1 MGQLKATLIWGA
13 SFRKCNVIGK
23 FNLIKSFSI
32 RLWADSFLRAYKSLT
47 KLHISLYTYFNIVKQ
62 LAVSAWL
69 SIHHQK
75 PLTGCDALP
84 NTPLYL
90 DIICSHFGMMA
101 FGMPVNAALR
111 FSLADDSRKDSPL
124 ILCVGWRGTPS
135 RKLHKKKNREP
146 NTMHTNTFQNSLE
159 AHIHDVHDV
168 KRNPFLCKL
177 CGSATGKSDASCGLG
192 RQIQG
197 VKVWPERGSVCTW
210 RTNILP
216 LRHCY
221 EFLFLSNLVTKRGS
235 CHAKMR
241 YACYI
246 CKHFLFVIV

>member
-1 MGQLKATLIWGA
+1 MERCRKWSWHQRLGAALSEWGLMIWVNSKLRWFGGA

-75 PLTGCDALP
+75 PLTGCDAHS

-135 RKLHKKKNREP
+135 RKLHTKKKQR
-146 NTMHTNTFQNSLE
+146 TQYY
-159 AHIHDVHDV
+159 AHKYVSE
-168 KRNPFLCKL
+168 L
-177 CGSATGKSDASCGLG
+177 T
-192 RQIQG
+192 
-197 VKVWPERGSVCTW
+197 RGTRSWCA
-210 RTNILP
+210 R
-216 LRHCY
+216 C
-221 EFLFLSNLVTKRGS
+221 
-235 CHAKMR
+235 
-241 YACYI
+241 
-246 CKHFLFVIV
+246 